1 MSESGSSRSGFMP
14 SRVVHL
20 HPSRFCNLMCQHC
33 YSASGPGVRGELGA
47 ETIISALPVLKAEG
61 YEILSLSGGEPL
73 LYSGFKAVVRSAAN
87 LGFQVNLVTNGA
99 PVGGR
104 LLDFIAEYVN
114 LVAVSLDGAPETH
127 IELRG
132 DAHAFLR
139 AERAMDRLAAVGA
152 RFGLAYCMSKESIRD
167 MPWAA
172 EFALAKGAGL
182 VQFHPFAPIGR
193 GRSLANRLGL
203 NEADKARAYVIGA
216 LLDTGD
222 GPVIQMDLAPVE
234 AARERRNDY
243 AVLDLEDVS
252 GKLLSDII
260 NPLIIDEKGIVSPL
274 SYGIQ
279 RRFVL
284 GGLESNIALLI
295 DLFKKEGWHDLR
307 TLLNESFVRLETCD
321 GNLVDWFYHIVE
333 TSHFLLNHPEKNRAF
348 EQHALQNA

>member
-1 MSESGSSRSGFMP
+1 MMSLIWPQSRSRLTNTQFAV
-14 SRVVHL
+14 SI
-20 HPSRFCNLMCQHC
+20 F
-33 YSASGPGVRGELGA
+33 VRTESVSTTSSMATTGGA
-47 ETIISALPVLKAEG
+47 LCRNW
-61 YEILSLSGGEPL
+61 
-73 LYSGFKAVVRSAAN
+73 FR
-87 LGFQVNLVTNGA
+87 
-99 PVGGR
+99 
-104 LLDFIAEYVN
+104 

-252 GKLLSDII
+252 GKLLSDI
-260 NPLIIDEKGIVSPL
+260 
-274 SYGIQ
+274 
-279 RRFVL
+279 
-284 GGLESNIALLI
+284 
-295 DLFKKEGWHDLR
+295 
-307 TLLNESFVRLETCD
+307 
-321 GNLVDWFYHIVE
+321 
-333 TSHFLLNHPEKNRAF
+333 
-348 EQHALQNA
+348 